1 MSRKSCARP
10 AHPRDR
16 WRGPLAAALMLLA
29 AASPAAAQAP
39 PPARQALEDA
49 WWTGS
54 LSAPSAATLP
64 AGHMVIEP
72 YLIDSRPYG
81 RFDSHGTRGDVP
93 REDDFGSLI
102 IMNYG
107 LTDRFTVGAIPH
119 FGYRRPAQGRG
130 SSGIGLGDLTLQAQY
145 RLTQW
150 RPGSLVP
157 TLSVNLGESLPLGE
171 HDRLGDRPADG
182 FGSGAYA
189 TIASLYAQTY
199 AWTPNGRI
207 LRTRLDL
214 AYTISDRARLKDVSV
229 YGTPQGF
236 RGHADTGDGFNIDLA
251 FEYSLTRNWVL
262 ALDLGYERDGA
273 VQVSGRLPAGAA
285 ALDLQTRAPA
295 SRAFIVIPAVEY
307 NFSPTVGVI
316 VGAKIVPAGRNTT
329 ATVIPAIAF
338 NYVR

>member
-189 TIASLYAQTY
+189 TIASLYAPMAGSCAPGSTWPIRSPI
-199 AWTPNGRI
+199 APGSRTSASTARPRGSAAMRTPATGSISTSPSNTASPETGSWRSTWAMSGTAPC
-207 LRTRLDL
+207 RYRG
-214 AYTISDRARLKDVSV
+214 AYPPARPPS
-229 YGTPQGF
+229 TSRPAP
-236 RGHADTGDGFNIDLA
+236 R
-251 FEYSLTRNWVL
+251 
-262 ALDLGYERDGA
+262 
-273 VQVSGRLPAGAA
+273 PAG
-285 ALDLQTRAPA
+285 P
-295 SRAFIVIPAVEY
+295 S
-307 NFSPTVGVI
+307 S
-316 VGAKIVPAGRNTT
+316 
-329 ATVIPAIAF
+329 
-338 NYVR
+338 